1 MELYSSRE
9 NPYKKVQLVLLV
21 LAGVLAGIILARL
34 FVTPYRVPD
43 ITMQPA
49 IQKGELAWFLKV
61 GSPGKGE
68 IVLYQSP
75 LQPGHYM
82 AGRIVAIAED
92 MVEVRDKT
100 ILING
105 KPLKGDWKVTWEDE
119 RKFPMKFSQRDSM
132 PTMKVPMR
140 SYFIISDNLDFSM
153 DSRSF
158 GPVDRELIEGTLL
171 FQ

>member
-1 MELYSSRE
+1 MELYASRE
-9 NPYKKVQLVLLV
+9 KPYRKFSLLLLV
-21 LAGVLAGIILARL
+21 LAGVFAGIILSRI
-34 FVTPYRVPD
+34 FITPYRVPD

-49 IQKGELAWFLKV
+49 IKKEELAWFLKV
-61 GSPGKGE
+61 GTPEKGE
-68 IVLYQSP
+68 VVLYQSP
-75 LQPGHYM
+75 LQPDHYM
-82 AGRIVAIAED
+82 AGRIIAVTGD

-105 KPLKGDWKVTWEDE
+105 KPLKGDWKVTWEDN

-158 GPVDRELIEGTLL
+158 GPVDRKRIEGTLL